1 MLFMYEE
8 KCLLGGRYRLEK
20 VLVKGG
26 QGKVY
31 LAFDMKL
38 GKYWAVK
45 KIPDGSSR
53 EAEIMRHL
61 EHPALPRITDI
72 LEENGYR
79 YLVMDYLTDCNCS
92 VR

>member
-1 MLFMYEE
+1 MYEE

-20 VLVKGG
+20 VLGKGG

-38 GKYWAVK
+38 RKYWAVK

-53 EAEIMRHL
+53 EDELMRHL
-61 EHPALPRITDI
+61 EHPALPSITDI
-72 LEENGYR
+72 LEENG
-79 YLVMDYLTDCNCS
+79 
-92 VR
+92 